1 MKNKFLTLATV
12 GISLAG
18 ISLQAQTSTWTIDP
32 AHSGTN
38 FQLKHLAVSTVRGSI
53 GGLKGTVVLDGK
65 DITKSTVNATID
77 TSTVNTGTEKR
88 DNHLKS
94 PDFFDIAKFPT
105 MVFKSTSIT
114 GTSGNLKLVGDLT
127 LAGVTKSV
135 TLDLDG
141 PSAPQKTPKGGTIS
155 GFSASGKINR
165 KDFEFG
171 TKSAANVAVG
181 DEVKF
186 TIDVEI
192 DKQ

>member
-1 MKNKFLTLATV
+1 MKNKFFLTLATV
-12 GISLAG
+12 GLSIA
-18 ISLQAQTSTWTIDP
+18 SLQAQTSTWTIDSV
-32 AHSGTN
+32 HSGTN
-38 FQLKHLAVSTVRGSI
+38 FQIKHLAVSTVRGSI
-53 GGLKGTVVLDGK
+53 GGVKGTVVLDEK

-77 TSTVNTGTEKR
+77 TTTVNTGTGKR
-88 DNHLKS
+88 DAHLKS
-94 PDFFDIAKFPT
+94 PDFFDVAKFPT
-105 MVFKSTSIT
+105 MVFKSTAIT

-135 TLDLDG
+135 ILDLDG
-141 PSAPQKTPKGGTIS
+141 PSAPQKSPKGGTIS
-155 GFSASGKINR
+155 GFSASGKITR

-171 TKSAANVAVG
+171 TKSSFNVAVG